1 MNAWKSKE
9 SVMLQV
15 ENKSLKTV
23 PATINCTSS
32 LSKTL
37 SPNTTSNH
45 YPKLTEISKQLC
57 TPEGIQKIMK
67 NTNIKKEPINGAIQV
82 ALDEN
87 NIDQLNSTFRIDMKS
102 VPQYIIETMK
112 GENTEVTLDEAKLLI
127 QETGDI
133 SAQTTHCDMPNQIQH
148 KGDIKLFSANG
159 ISGIM
164 LLHEASHPKVYKTD
178 DVKLP
183 KENAFF
189 WP

>member
-1 MNAWKSKE
+1 MNQHPKPSPEATAETFKHLGTNFESIRRRMNAWKSKE

-37 SPNTTSNH
+37 SPNTTSNY

-67 NTNIKKEPINGAIQV
+67 NTNITKEPINGAMQV

-87 NIDQLNSTFRIDMKS
+87 NIDQLNST
-102 VPQYIIETMK
+102 
-112 GENTEVTLDEAKLLI
+112 
-127 QETGDI
+127 
-133 SAQTTHCDMPNQIQH
+133 
-148 KGDIKLFSANG
+148 
-159 ISGIM
+159 
-164 LLHEASHPKVYKTD
+164 
-178 DVKLP
+178 
-183 KENAFF
+183 
-189 WP
+189 